1 MSRLDESMLEELT
14 LEVDR
19 FVAEGLWQA
28 VVIHL
33 QPYRDQLAGKN
44 HLQGI
49 YQTALARSA
58 EQCYQQNELQ
68 RAREYAG
75 ELLQLD
81 PENETALAIEE
92 KTEALLRLPERVEA
106 QLKRGDWLAARAEL
120 EAYEAHPA
128 FGQELKPLYV
138 KTLLGLA
145 HEHYRKND
153 LVQAEAYLKRVER
166 LEPGDPRAGQ
176 LAELIREHRRRL
188 LQLGSMGVVALLG
201 VVLLIFLFAPGQRT
215 DSDEAALIQ
224 FEPPTPT
231 ATRTATPTATAT
243 ATATRRPTSAATPRP
258 TTRSTAASTPAPL
271 VLPPT
276 RTPVPATA
284 TPAASPTA
292 SRTATRAATP
302 IPATATPTPR
312 PTASPSP
319 TPPAPTPTPAA
330 TQSAPAPSPT
340 PQPVGFVYPAP
351 VPQRPAD
358 QATFTGPD
366 EPIILAWSPVDL
378 AGPDDAYLVTTIRH
392 HGADGDFAD
401 FQITQATE
409 APVPRYIYDDI
420 IGSRDITWY
429 VEVIR
434 NGRLDESFRPVGAI
448 VSPRS
453 QPQVFY
459 WNEIGGGN
467 GGGGDDGGGVG
478 LD

>member
-19 FVAEGLWQA
+19 FVAEGLWRA

-58 EQCYQQNELQ
+58 EQCFQQNELQ

-92 KTEALLRLPERVEA
+92 KTDALLRLPERVEA
-106 QLKRGDWLAARAEL
+106 QLKRGDWLAARLEL
-120 EAYEAHPA
+120 EAYNAHPA

-145 HEHYRKND
+145 YEHYRKNE
-153 LVQAEAYLKRVER
+153 LVQAEAYLKQVER

-201 VVLLIFLFAPGQRT
+201 VVLLIFLVAPGQRT
-215 DSDEAALIQ
+215 NSDEAALIQ
-224 FEPPTPT
+224 FEPPSPT
-231 ATRTATPTATAT
+231 ATRTATPTASAT
-243 ATATRRPTSAATPRP
+243 ATATRRPTSAATARP
-258 TTRSTAASTPAPL
+258 TAPGAAEGTPARL

-276 RTPVPATA
+276 RTPLPATA
-284 TPAASPTA
+284 TPTATPTA
-292 SRTATRAATP
+292 SPTP

-351 VPQRPAD
+351 VPQRPAN
-358 QATFTGPD
+358 QASFTGPD
-366 EPIILAWSPVDL
+366 EPIVLAWSPVDL

-401 FQITQATE
+401 FQITQATQ
-409 APVPRYIYDDI
+409 AAVPRYIYDDI

-453 QPQVFY
+453 EPRVFF
-459 WNEIGGGN
+459 WNQIGGD
-467 GGGGDDGGGVG
+467 GGEGDDGGGGVG